1 MKYLLTVAYNG
12 KNYCGYQK
20 QKNGISIQEK
30 LTDAAVSLFGEG
42 VSITGCSR
50 TDSGVH
56 AKGFK
61 ATLECR
67 QTSITLDKIPTAL
80 NSVLPED
87 ISILDAETVSDSFHP
102 RYDVKSKEYRYVIHN
117 GKIRDPFFAGR
128 AYHYPKPLD
137 HNIMDEAAKCFVGEH
152 DFASFMASG
161 SKIVDTVRT
170 VYSCNVSRE
179 GDIITVSIVGNGF
192 LYNMV
197 RIIVGTLISVSDG
210 KIMPT
215 DIISIINARD
225 RSRAGSTA
233 PAHGLYL
240 YDVKY

>member
-30 LTDAAVSLFGEG
+30 LTEASECLFGEG
-42 VSITGCSR
+42 VNITGCSR

-56 AKGFK
+56 ARGFK

-67 QTSITLDKIPTAL
+67 QTSITVDKIPTAL
-80 NSVLPED
+80 NTVLPDD
-87 ISILDAETVSDSFHP
+87 IAVLDAEVVSDTFHP
-102 RYDVKSKEYRYVIHN
+102 RYDVKSKEYRYIIHD
-117 GKIRDPFFAGR
+117 GKVRDPFLSGR
-128 AYHYPKPLD
+128 AYHYPKTLD
-137 HNIMDEAAKCFVGEH
+137 HNVMNEAASCFVGEH

-170 VYSCNVSRE
+170 VYSCNVTRE
-179 GDIITVSIVGNGF
+179 GDMITVSITGNGF

-210 KIMPT
+210 KIKPNEIT
-215 DIISIINARD
+215 SIISAKD